1 MYVCVCVSVCMCVCV
16 CVCVCVCGCVCV
28 WRCVCGVGGV
38 KSVCVCVLER
48 HGGVMYA
55 MSVFLMCHWG
65 SSALLWRL
73 MPLFECSFS
82 NHSCVCVCVC
92 VCVSV
97 CVCVCLSVCVY
108 MCL

>member
-1 MYVCVCVSVCMCVCV
+1 M
-16 CVCVCVCGCVCV
+16 
-28 WRCVCGVGGV
+28 
-38 KSVCVCVLER
+38 CVLER

-82 NHSCVCVCVC
+82 NHSCVCVSAHVC
-92 VCVSV
+92 VCVSAHV
-97 CVCVCLSVCVY
+97 CVSLLPSLSAVEFCTASLHHAPPRLG
-108 MCL
+108 MPEGQREREGKRERGI